1 LTGGGAS
8 LVEVQALLRVLAVG
22 KDVAEIGTAFGD
34 GAAAMADTARSVVT
48 VERDPARAAQARQA
62 LARYANVE
70 VLEGDAYEL
79 LRGRGSFGLVFA
91 DGGPYDWEAIL
102 ALLEPGGMLV
112 KDDLTPGR
120 PAAGDPV
127 RAFLLHDPRLVAV
140 EILTTPHSA
149 AIVAVKRPG

>member
-62 LARYANVE
+62 LARTA
-70 VLEGDAYEL
+70 
-79 LRGRGSFGLVFA
+79 RRSS
-91 DGGPYDWEAIL
+91 P
-102 ALLEPGGMLV
+102 
-112 KDDLTPGR
+112 
-120 PAAGDPV
+120 
-127 RAFLLHDPRLVAV
+127 
-140 EILTTPHSA
+140 
-149 AIVAVKRPG
+149 